1 MDLFFFSVT
10 AIVGKGMDINSQ
22 RITRGLMNVHSDH
35 QSVWFDSRTKGQVF
49 KYLCSESGVL
59 GVKEKKNKQE
69 QQRCSKRYN
78 SILNTYCL
86 SLKIDMSDTFASI
99 RDKP

>member
-1 MDLFFFSVT
+1 MNLFFFSVT

-59 GVKEKKNKQE
+59 GVKEKKK
-69 QQRCSKRYN
+69 
-78 SILNTYCL
+78 
-86 SLKIDMSDTFASI
+86 
-99 RDKP
+99 